1 MSSTI
6 ISSLPREISNDII
19 NRRNR
24 LIRSEAEDDEANFQN
39 LIDNDFAMYV
49 FADTLLVPYYDDRNN
64 IFQKKLTNIDVIS
77 DGYRN
82 NNIINPWRYPV
93 NNWNKTE
100 TLRNLYNQ
108 ENEEYVYGGMVNK
121 KVKKCENKKV
131 VLGKERCIYKVSGS
145 KKDYMK
151 YKGKLVPVADYI
163 KSMKKKN

>member
-100 TLRNLYNQ
+100 TLQNLY
-108 ENEEYVYGGMVNK
+108 EEDEGQLYGGMKNQ

>member
-108 ENEEYVYGGMVNK
+108 ENEEYVYGDMVNK
-121 KVKKCENKKV
+121 KVI
-131 VLGKERCIYKVSGS
+131 LGKERCIYKVSGS

-151 YKGKLVPVADYI
+151 YKGKLVSVTDYI